1 MQDSVQTTKAT
12 SGSRKPA
19 NGKLK
24 RVQHPVVTEGN
35 AGFSASSHSHDTR
48 TDMIAKAAYQL
59 AEQRGF
65 APGHEL
71 DDWLA
76 AEFEVNQRLMG
87 NGFM

>member
-1 MQDSVQTTKAT
+1 MRDSVLTTKTALR
-12 SGSRKPA
+12 GKKPA
-19 NGKLK
+19 NGKVN
-24 RVQHPVVTEGN
+24 RVQHPVLTEGN
-35 AGFSASSHSHDTR
+35 ASFSASSHGHDTR

>member
-1 MQDSVQTTKAT
+1 MRDSVQTTKAA
-12 SGSRKPA
+12 SSSRKHA
-19 NGKLK
+19 TGKEK
-24 RVQHPVVTEGN
+24 RVQYPVATVGN
-35 AGFSASSHSHDTR
+35 TGYSASSHSHDTR
-48 TDMIAKAAYQL
+48 TEMIAKVAYQL